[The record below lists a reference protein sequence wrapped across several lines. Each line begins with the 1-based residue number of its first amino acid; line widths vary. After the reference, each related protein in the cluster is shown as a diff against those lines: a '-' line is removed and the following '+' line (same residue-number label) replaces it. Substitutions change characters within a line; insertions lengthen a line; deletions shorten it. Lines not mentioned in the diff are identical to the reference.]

1 MLNEVQHLLS
11 TKYLTS
17 LTPHSYPLGRLSPL
31 TDDESDTSKLTCPRS
46 YSQWMAQ
53 ILSCGNDRIKLF
65 WKLWAH
71 AQKGVMKEWRHGD
84 LFEAFSG
91 MRDQDLGEISVP
103 ALGSHFFVPQ
113 ESCLLNFCFIVGW
126 IGWKRERKV
135 KSVVKG
141 MSLYYC
147 IQIYYPLLAL
157 ELLLS
162 YPWIR

>member
-1 MLNEVQHLLS
+1 MSCPVLLS
-11 TKYLTS
+11 LIS
-17 LTPHSYPLGRLSPL
+17 ADNPHNISSYIFV
-31 TDDESDTSKLTCPRS
+31 
-46 YSQWMAQ
+46 
-53 ILSCGNDRIKLF
+53 ILSCGNGQIKLF

-71 AQKGVMKEWRHGD
+71 AQKGVMKKWRRGD
-84 LFEAFSG
+84 LFGAFSG

-126 IGWKRERKV
+126 TGWKRERKV

-147 IQIYYPLLAL
+147 IQMYYPLLAL
-157 ELLLS
+157 ELLLCHTLES
-162 YPWIR
+162 GDTWQVPA